1 MTALMATAVAGRKPP
16 VPGGDAGRS
25 ERRVPPPA
33 RPAGLVARPRLVR
46 RLVEAHDV
54 PLALLVAP
62 AGYGKTT
69 LLAEWADNDPRAFAW
84 IRAGAGTPASTLARL
99 LDVEHMSH
107 PGVLVLDDAHAIG
120 DADALAV
127 LQHAAETMPAGSQLV
142 VSARGE
148 PGLAV
153 GRLRAQRKLAELRTA
168 DLAMDAAEAA
178 ALLEQVGLKL
188 SDHDVDTL
196 VRRTEGWPAGLY
208 LAALSVRAEPDARAA
223 VESFAGDDR
232 LIADY
237 LRDELLAPLD
247 AARTAFLVRTSVLDT
262 LSASACDAVL
272 DSEGSAA
279 ALAALARS
287 NTMLV
292 ALDRSGES
300 YRHHRL
306 LGEMLRAELRRTGPK
321 LEPGLHRRA
330 GAWHARRGRLTPRF
344 AMRWPRATSIR
355 LPASCGPRPPIA
367 SPRVTTTRY
376 GGGSE
381 FTPEQTAANAP
392 LALAAAAAS
401 LAAGD
406 GPGLARW
413 TTAAAA
419 RLDGRRSGVTRAL
432 RDALAVLRST
442 DPSEGLAGMGAAA
455 ERTRR
460 SEPNGRLWPAT
471 ARLLEGA
478 AHHLTGHLV
487 DARRALEEGGRG
499 GAAAA
504 PTMRSLC
511 LAQLSLLAL
520 DDGNWDEAAV
530 LAGRARSQVKSS
542 GLEHYPTSALVF
554 AVSALDRAQRGLG
567 QEARGDLVLSRR
579 LLAMLVDFMPWYE
592 IETRMVLARAALCLG
607 DLAAARTLANEASGR
622 LREAP
627 DAATLRAWLEQARAE
642 LDAATHATGERCAL
656 TKAEV
661 RVLELLPTH
670 LSVPAIASR
679 LYVSPNTVKTHVRA
693 VYRKLDAS
701 SRAEAVAHASAAGLL
716 DDAQA
721 A

>member
-1 MTALMATAVAGRKPP
+1 
-16 VPGGDAGRS
+16 
-25 ERRVPPPA
+25 
-33 RPAGLVARPRLVR
+33 VARPRLVR
-46 RLVEAHDV
+46 RLSEAHDV
-54 PLALLVAP
+54 PLTLLVAP
-62 AGYGKTT
+62 AGYGKTA
-69 LLAEWADNDPRAFAW
+69 LLAEWADRDPRPFAW
-84 IRAGAGTPASTLARL
+84 IRAGAATSASTLAGL
-99 LDVEHMSH
+99 LDVEHSPH
-107 PGVLVLDDAHAIG
+107 PGVLVLDDAHAIR

-127 LQHAAETMPAGSQLV
+127 LQQAAETMPAGSQLV
-142 VSARGE
+142 MSAREE

-153 GRLRAQRKLAELRTA
+153 GRLRAHRKLVELRSA
-168 DLAMDAAEAA
+168 DLAMDADEAA
-178 ALLEQVGLKL
+178 GLLEQLGLRL

-247 AARTAFLVRTSVLDT
+247 AAQTAFLVRTSVLDT

-272 DSEGSAA
+272 DSDGSAA
-279 ALAALARS
+279 ALAAFARS

-292 ALDRSGES
+292 AMDRSGER

-306 LGEMLRAELRRTGPK
+306 LGEMLRAELRRTEPK
-321 LEPGLHRRA
+321 LELALHRRA
-330 GAWHARRGRLTPRF
+330 GSWHGRRGEAQAAIRHAVAAGDIDTAAGVLWSEAADRI
-344 AMRWPRATSIR
+344 AEGDNEEVRRWLR
-355 LPASCGPRPPIA
+355 
-367 SPRVTTTRY
+367 
-376 GGGSE
+376 E
-381 FTPEQTAANAP
+381 FTAEQTAAHAP
-392 LALAAAAAS
+392 LALAAAASS

-406 GPGLARW
+406 GAQLARW
-413 TTAAAA
+413 TAAAAA

-442 DPSEGLAGMGAAA
+442 DPSEGQAAMGAVAG
-455 ERTRR
+455 RTRR
-460 SEPNGRLWPAT
+460 SGPNGRLWPAT
-471 ARLLEGA
+471 ARLFQGV
-478 AHHLTGHLV
+478 AHHLTGRLA
-487 DARRALEEGGRG
+487 DARRALEDGGRG

-504 PTMRSLC
+504 PSMQSLC
-511 LAQLSLLAL
+511 LAQLYLLAL
-520 DDGNWDEAAV
+520 DDGTWDEAAV

-542 GLEHYPTSALVF
+542 GLEHYPSCALVF

-567 QEARGDLVLSRR
+567 QEARGDLLWSRR
-579 LLAMLVDFMPWYE
+579 LLALLVDFLPWYE
-592 IETRMVLARAALCLG
+592 IETRIVLARAALCLG

-627 DAATLRAWLEQARAE
+627 DATTLRTWLEQARAE
-642 LDAATHATGERCAL
+642 LDAATLAAGERCAL

-661 RVLELLPTH
+661 RVLQLLPTH

-716 DDAQA
+716 DDARA

>member
-1 MTALMATAVAGRKPP
+1 M
-16 VPGGDAGRS
+16 
-25 ERRVPPPA
+25 
-33 RPAGLVARPRLVR
+33 
-46 RLVEAHDV
+46 EAHDV
-54 PLALLVAP
+54 PLTLLVAP
-62 AGYGKTT
+62 AGYGKTA
-69 LLAEWADNDPRAFAW
+69 LLAEWADNDSRAFAW
-84 IRAGAGTPASTLARL
+84 IRAGAGTPASTLAGL

-120 DADALAV
+120 DEDALAV

-153 GRLRAQRKLAELRTA
+153 GRLRAHRKLVELRTA

-178 ALLEQVGLKL
+178 ALLERVELRL
-188 SDHDVDTL
+188 SDHDVDRL

-247 AARTAFLVRTSVLDT
+247 AAQTAFLVRTSVLDT
-262 LSASACDAVL
+262 LSAPACDAVL
-272 DSEGSAA
+272 DSGDSAA
-279 ALAALARS
+279 ALADVARS
-287 NTMLV
+287 NSMLV
-292 ALDRSGES
+292 ALDGRGES

-306 LGEMLRAELRRTGPK
+306 FGEMLRAELHRTEPK
-321 LEPGLHRRA
+321 LEPALRRRA
-330 GAWHARRGRLTPRF
+330 GAWHARRGE
-344 AMRWPRATSIR
+344 AHAAIR
-355 LPASCGPRPPIA
+355 HAVAAGDIDTAAGVLWSEAADRIA
-367 SPRVTTTRY
+367 QGDNEEVR
-376 GGGSE
+376 GWLAE
-381 FTPEQTAANAP
+381 FTPEQTAAHAP

-406 GPGLARW
+406 GVQLARW

-419 RLDGRRSGVTRAL
+419 RVDGRRSGVTRAL
-432 RDALAVLRST
+432 RDALAVLRAT
-442 DPSEGLAGMGAAA
+442 QPNEGLAGMGRVA

-478 AHHLTGHLV
+478 AHHLTGHLAQ
-487 DARRALEEGGRG
+487 ARRALEDGGRG

-504 PTMRSLC
+504 PSMRSLC

-567 QEARGDLVLSRR
+567 QEARGDLVWSRR
-579 LLAMLVDFMPWYE
+579 LLALLIDFMPWYE
-592 IETRMVLARAALCLG
+592 IETRIVLARAALCLG
-607 DLAAARTLANEASGR
+607 DLAPARTLANEASGR

-642 LDAATHATGERCAL
+642 LEAATLAAGEGCAL
-656 TKAEV
+656 TKAEL
-661 RVLELLPTH
+661 RVLQLLPTH